1 MRAWLSR
8 STTLQPATGLPVEK
22 SETASHRTPLLGAS
36 AALACLLGLPAIARA
51 DFVPP
56 PGVTDYRLIFVTAD
70 ATSATSANIADY
82 NSFATSEAELNP
94 NLPSTTWTAVA
105 STDLV
110 DAVSNIACTP
120 DCSNIP
126 IFLVDGTEVTTS
138 STALFNAATIS
149 LLEGI
154 DEDQYG
160 NSTGGYVWTGSFSDG
175 TANIQTDGQDTFDAT
190 MGNGGP
196 VEVGFSGPNNGAA
209 IDSGVAWFVGDP
221 TDGLTQEPIYAI
233 SGVISTPEP
242 ETLSL
247 LAFGGIMTGLMGRFR
262 RRRKSPTSE

>member
-1 MRAWLSR
+1 MRAWLIG
-8 STTLQPATGLPVEK
+8 STTLQPATCAPLEK
-22 SETASHRTPLLGAS
+22 TETAGRRMPLLGAS

-70 ATSATSANIADY
+70 GIDATSANIADY
-82 NSFATSEAELNP
+82 NSFATSEAALNP

-105 STDLV
+105 STDQV
-110 DAVSNIACTP
+110 SAVSNIACTP

-126 IFLVDGTEVTTS
+126 IFLVDGSEVTTS
-138 STALFNAATIS
+138 STALFNTATVS

-154 DEDQYG
+154 SEDQYG

-175 TANIQTDGQDTFDAT
+175 TANIQTFDQEIFDST
-190 MGNGGP
+190 MGNGGA
-196 VEVGFSGPNNGAA
+196 VEVGFSGPTDGAA
-209 IDSGVAWFVGDP
+209 IDIGTGWFVGDP

-242 ETLSL
+242 GTVSL
-247 LAFGGIMTGLMGRFR
+247 LAFGGLMAGLARRFR
-262 RRRKSPTSE
+262 RRHKPATGG

>member
-1 MRAWLSR
+1 MRTWLIG
-8 STTLQPATGLPVEK
+8 STTLQPAACLPAEK
-22 SETASHRTPLLGAS
+22 SRVAGRKAPLLGAS

-56 PGVTDYRLIFVTAD
+56 PGVTDYRLIFVTSD
-70 ATSATSANIADY
+70 RTDATSANIADY
-82 NSFATSEAELNP
+82 NGFATSEAALNP

-105 STDLV
+105 STDQV

-138 STALFNAATIS
+138 STALFDAATVS
-149 LLEGI
+149 LLNGI
-154 DEDQYG
+154 GEDQFG
-160 NSTGGYVWTGSFSDG
+160 NPTEGYVWTGSFSDG
-175 TANIQTDGQDTFDAT
+175 TANIQTIGPDTYDST

-196 VEVGFSGPNNGAA
+196 VEFGFSGQTNGLA
-209 IDSGVAWFVGDP
+209 IDSGGAFSVGDP
-221 TDGLTQEPIYAI
+221 LDDPTQEPIYAI

-242 ETLSL
+242 TTISL
-247 LAFGGIMTGLMGRFR
+247 LAFGGLLTGLAGRFR
-262 RRRKSPTSE
+262 RRRKPTTGG